1 MCKFLKLQSMVS
13 PFLVHQISSLGRFSI
28 CFLANSAGGVS
39 FFACKDGIRSKV
51 VKNIVVKDSLV
62 MSTTHT
68 LITFSVL
75 KNIKKNHVE
84 SADNKCH
91 AACG

>member
-1 MCKFLKLQSMVS
+1 MVS
-13 PFLVHQISSLGRFSI
+13 PFLVHQISSFGRFSI
-28 CFLANSAGGVS
+28 CFLANSAGGIS
-39 FFACKDGIRSKV
+39 FFASRDEINRKA
-51 VKNIVVKDSLV
+51 VKNMVVKDSLG
-62 MSTTHT
+62 MSTTHA

>member
-1 MCKFLKLQSMVS
+1 MVS

-28 CFLANSAGGVS
+28 CFLANSAGAVS
-39 FFACKDGIRSKV
+39 FFACKDGIRSKA
-51 VKNIVVKDSLV
+51 VKNILAKKDLGT
-62 MSTTHT
+62 STVHA
-68 LITFSVL
+68 LIIFSVL

-84 SADNKCH
+84 SADSKCH

>member
-1 MCKFLKLQSMVS
+1 MVS
-13 PFLVHQISSLGRFSI
+13 PFFVHQISSLGRLSI

-39 FFACKDGIRSKV
+39 FFASKDNTKSEVI
-51 VKNIVVKDSLV
+51 KNILAKKDLGT
-62 MSTTHT
+62 STVHA
-68 LITFSVL
+68 LIIFSVL

-84 SADNKCH
+84 SADSKCH